1 MCYNVQLRDTIFYMK
16 TNVLQ
21 DFHIC
26 ISVPL
31 NRLTFIGKTFKNQ
44 ISVTNATKIISFFR
58 LRIIFSLDIVRFA
71 FKNKKNTKPNLSWK
85 PALYCNR
92 DGVKISWHTKKVND
106 LVRFVIYMAVSFTQ
120 CLLSVNQLFLFFKK
134 IVTNLKNQPSLKMM
148 KCRFFTVHQIQ
159 TFQPENIFKFWT
171 QAKKKTPSTWVSS
184 FW

>member
-44 ISVTNATKIISFFR
+44 ISVTNAAKIISFFR

-71 FKNKKNTKPNLSWK
+71 FKNKKAQNPFCRENLHCI
-85 PALYCNR
+85 PI
-92 DGVKISWHTKKVND
+92 GMV
-106 LVRFVIYMAVSFTQ
+106 
-120 CLLSVNQLFLFFKK
+120 
-134 IVTNLKNQPSLKMM
+134 
-148 KCRFFTVHQIQ
+148 
-159 TFQPENIFKFWT
+159 
-171 QAKKKTPSTWVSS
+171 
-184 FW
+184 